1 LAGALRDQLKVKLVG
16 EHTFGK
22 GTVQEAQELPGG
34 AGLHVTVA
42 KWLLPSGYNIHLD
55 GIEPDVVVESV
66 FQPEGEEEVDEQL
79 IKAVEV
85 LKG

>member
-1 LAGALRDQLKVKLVG
+1 
-16 EHTFGK
+16 
-22 GTVQEAQELPGG
+22 
-34 AGLHVTVA
+34 
-42 KWLLPSGYNIHLD
+42 LD